1 MVLVAL
7 MYSSNIR
14 EIRFLVERVSMVIL
28 LITGGVTSLGPP
40 VGLTGFAHDI
50 VSKLIYMK
58 VLKFIVQNV

>member
-50 VSKLIYMK
+50 VSKLIYM
-58 VLKFIVQNV
+58 